1 MDLIVGKLE
10 KSIDD
15 LNREIIS
22 LEEKRNNLV
31 KRKGVL
37 EEKFF
42 DVRTQFVKEKMG
54 LDKQLSLI
62 NSEIKMIR
70 KSFKLKGIQ
79 KCLGKTKTKRHL
91 TSSQKQL
98 IVDLKGVKC
107 SICGEKTDL
116 IVGHKVPL
124 NQGGKDEWDNY
135 EIYCKKCELRNNRIH

>member
-42 DVRTQFVKEKMG
+42 DVRT
-54 LDKQLSLI
+54 
-62 NSEIKMIR
+62 
-70 KSFKLKGIQ
+70 
-79 KCLGKTKTKRHL
+79 
-91 TSSQKQL
+91 
-98 IVDLKGVKC
+98 
-107 SICGEKTDL
+107 
-116 IVGHKVPL
+116 
-124 NQGGKDEWDNY
+124 
-135 EIYCKKCELRNNRIH
+135 